1 MLDHRMLRENLEDC
15 NQRLR
20 VRDPELDL
28 SPFKDLDEKRRGLL
42 QEEENLKKKRNQV
55 SQEIARAKREGEE
68 AGDKIEEMQK
78 VAGRIKEL
86 EAERREVEKEWQEF
100 LDWIPNIPAEGV
112 HPGADEE
119 DNREVKRWKEPT
131 RFAFEPRPHW
141 ELGETLDIID
151 IKRGSKV
158 AGSRFYF
165 MKNEGAL
172 LERALTNFFLDYH
185 LRHHSYREVVPPF
198 MANRDSMF
206 GVGQLPKFEEDMFR
220 VENNGFYLIPTAE
233 VPLTNLHRDEILEE
247 EELPVKVC
255 SYSPCFR
262 AEAGAHGRDT
272 RGIIRQHQFNKVEL
286 VNLVHPDQSFAQLE
300 ILVGE
305 AEKMLELLEL
315 PYRRVVLCGG
325 DLGFASAFTYDL
337 EVWLPSS
344 EKYREISSCSNFTD
358 FQARRIGLRFRPA
371 AGGRSQFLHSL
382 NGSGLAVGRTV
393 AAIIEN
399 CQDEK
404 GRVHIPAVLQD
415 YMRGVEII
423 G

>member
-1 MLDHRMLRENLEDC
+1 MLDHRMLRENLEHC

-28 SPFKDLDEKRRGLL
+28 SPFRDLDQKRRQLL
-42 QEEENLKKKRNQV
+42 QEEENLKKERNQV

-68 AGDKIEEMQK
+68 AGDKIEEMQR

-86 EAERREVEKEWQEF
+86 ETERREVEKEWQEF

-112 HPGADEE
+112 PPGADEE
-119 DNREVKRWKEPT
+119 ENQEVKRWKEPT
-131 RFAFEPRPHW
+131 SFAFEPLPHW
-141 ELGETLDIID
+141 ELGEKLDIID
-151 IKRGSKV
+151 SRRGSKV

-185 LRHHSYREVVPPF
+185 RRHHSYREVVPPF

-247 EELPVKVC
+247 EELPVKIC

-325 DLGFASAFTYDL
+325 DLGFASAYTYDL

-344 EKYREISSCSNFTD
+344 DKYREVSSCSNFTD

-371 AGGRSQFLHSL
+371 EGGRSQFLHSL

-399 CQDEK
+399 FQDEK
-404 GRVHIPAVLQD
+404 GQVHIPPVLHD
-415 YMRGVEII
+415 YMGGVKII

>member
-1 MLDHRMLRENLEDC
+1 MLDHRLLRENLDEC
-15 NQRLR
+15 ARRLKIK
-20 VRDPELDL
+20 DPELDL
-28 SPFKDLDEKRRGLL
+28 TPFTEMDQKRRDLL
-42 QEEENLKKKRNQV
+42 QEEETLKQKRNQV
-55 SQEIARAKREGEE
+55 SQEIARAKREGASAEE
-68 AGDKIEEMQK
+68 QITEMQK
-78 VAGRIKEL
+78 VASRIKEL
-86 EAERREVEKEWQEF
+86 EEERKETEKNWQEF
-100 LDWIPNIPAEGV
+100 LERIPNLPAEGV
-112 HPGADEE
+112 PPGKDEE
-119 DNREVKRWKEPT
+119 ENKEVKRWGDPT
-131 RFAFEPRPHW
+131 KFDFEPLPHW
-141 ELGETLDIID
+141 DLGENLDIID
-151 IKRGSKV
+151 VKRGAKV
-158 AGSRFYF
+158 AGSRFNF

-185 LRHHSYREVVPPF
+185 TQNHSYKELVPPF
-198 MANRDSMF
+198 MANPDSLY
-206 GVGQLPKFEEDMFR
+206 GVGQLPKFKEDMFR

-247 EELPVKVC
+247 EELPVKIC

-286 VNLVHPDQSFAQLE
+286 VNLVHPDSSFEQLE
-300 ILVGE
+300 ILVSE
-305 AEKMLELLEL
+305 AEKMLKLLEL
-315 PYRRVVLCGG
+315 PYRRVILCGG
-325 DLGFASAFTYDL
+325 DLGFSAAFTYDL

-371 AGGRSQFLHSL
+371 EGGKARFLHTL

-399 CQDEK
+399 CQDSK
-404 GRVHIPAVLQD
+404 GRVHIPGILRD
-415 YMRGVEII
+415 YMGGLEYI

>member
-1 MLDHRMLRENLEDC
+1 
-15 NQRLR
+15 
-20 VRDPELDL
+20 
-28 SPFKDLDEKRRGLL
+28 
-42 QEEENLKKKRNQV
+42 
-55 SQEIARAKREGEE
+55 
-68 AGDKIEEMQK
+68 MQK
-78 VAGRIKEL
+78 VASRIKEL
-86 EAERREVEKEWQEF
+86 EGERKDVETRWQDF
-100 LDWIPNIPAEGV
+100 LDRIPNLPAEGV
-112 HPGADEE
+112 PPGKDEE
-119 DNREVKRWKEPT
+119 ENKEVKRWGEPT
-131 RFAFEPRPHW
+131 RFDFEPLPHW
-141 ELGETLDIID
+141 ELGENLDIID
-151 IKRGSKV
+151 VKRGAKV

-172 LERALTNFFLDYH
+172 LERALTNFFLDFH
-185 LRHHSYREVVPPF
+185 TQNHSYRELVPPF
-198 MANRDSMF
+198 MANPDSLF
-206 GVGQLPKFEEDMFR
+206 GVGQLPKFKEDMFR

-247 EELPVKVC
+247 KDLPIKIC

-286 VNLVHPDQSFAQLE
+286 VNLVHPDKSFEQLE
-300 ILVGE
+300 ILVSE

-315 PYRRVVLCGG
+315 PYRRVILCGG
-325 DLGFASAFTYDL
+325 DLGFSAAFTYDL

-358 FQARRIGLRFRPA
+358 FQARRIGLRFRPED
-371 AGGRSQFLHSL
+371 GGKSRFLHTL

-399 CQDEK
+399 CQDKK
-404 GRVHIPAVLQD
+404 GRIHIPGVLKD
-415 YMRGVEII
+415 YMRGLECI